1 MSGARSPVRRIAS
14 DEGFPRR
21 VLRMSLVLT
30 GLGVTYACLA
40 GAWRTAIGLGAGGL
54 IGGAAFLVLALTVGV
69 LVGGGGKPRWRKAGV
84 IALVIVKL
92 PLLALA
98 LWFSLWRLDAQPVAL
113 LAGLAM
119 TQIVMVLKVAG
130 AMMTARPGA
139 GFPGRPGA

>member
-1 MSGARSPVRRIAS
+1 MNAPPAPVRRIAS

-30 GLGVTYACLA
+30 ALGVIYACLV

-54 IGGAAFLVLALTVGV
+54 IGGAAFLVLSWTVAV
-69 LVGGGGKPRWRKAGV
+69 MVGGSAKPRWRKAGV
-84 IALVIVKL
+84 LAVAVVKL
-92 PLLALA
+92 PLLAVA
-98 LWFSLWRLDAQPVAL
+98 LWYAIWRMDAQPLAL

-130 AMMTARPGA
+130 AMLVARPGA
-139 GFPGRPGA
+139 GPPGPTR

>member
-1 MSGARSPVRRIAS
+1 MRRIAS

-30 GLGVTYACLA
+30 GLGVIYACLA

-54 IGGAAFLVLALTVGV
+54 IGGAAFLVLSWTVGV
-69 LVGGGGKPRWRKAGV
+69 LVGGSDKPRWRKAGV
-84 IALVIVKL
+84 LAVAVVKL
-92 PLLALA
+92 PLLAVA
-98 LWFSLWRLDAQPVAL
+98 LWYAIWRLDAQPLAL

-130 AMMTARPGA
+130 AMLVARPGA
-139 GFPGRPGA
+139 GPPGPTR